1 MVSPIYIIAVLL
13 GTAFLLGV
21 FKKKEQGFAGL
32 LSLLSLAF
40 AVIVSAGWLILLS
53 SGQQETQQIFTGG
66 TRPPFSINLR
76 MGMEESLFT
85 LFVNVLGL
93 LGLTYLY
100 KDFREQG
107 TRGYVL
113 LLVITMA
120 MNVLIMSR
128 DIFNLFVFL
137 EIVSIATAG
146 LLYLKKEPASYAA
159 GFKYLIAVG
168 VISSFLLIGI
178 GFFYLHTGTLNIDTF
193 LESHPTTV
201 KGVSLA
207 LFLIMMAMLLEL
219 KPFPANGWALDVY
232 QAAHPGVSAMISSGT
247 ATASIFVLYKL
258 LPLSQVSWLPY
269 LMVIG
274 AVTFVGSNILG
285 IAQQN
290 SNRLLGYSS
299 IGQIGLMLVILGLAP
314 KLGEHFHFVFLSIFI
329 SHFLAKA
336 GLFWISGMVKKES
349 ITGWS
354 VLRKN
359 RLMLFMFGLFLLT
372 LMGFPPFPAFYGKW
386 QLIMELG
393 GQQMFIW
400 IAVILLGSL
409 FEGLYLFRWFG
420 YTMKGEEETESS
432 LEISWEKILPPLV
445 FTLFVLGTSWYVNS
459 VSELGGTLN
468 LLPLF
473 FILLLFLVDFLPA
486 WVKNTLVIAGMVIY
500 SAALYP
506 SIEHDTLRLIFA
518 GIFMIGGILTLF
530 AGYSVKGRR
539 EGFFPFA
546 VMMYAGLI
554 GLIEAENLFQFFF
567 AWELMTLGSYVLIL
581 RGKRSMKHAFNYMLF
596 SLGGAYLIFTGI
608 ALAYFGHHSL
618 DLSII
623 SDSWFPGWTYTLLAI
638 GFLTK
643 TAALGLHI
651 WLPGAHAEAE
661 SDVSPMVSG
670 ILLKGGAFG
679 LVLLFLLMG
688 AEQTTQHTLLYALGW
703 LGAITALGG
712 NLMAVFQ
719 EDAKRLLAYS
729 SVGNLGYILFA
740 LAFMTN
746 VGWLT
751 ALTYSINHFMFK
763 TLLFLA
769 IGGVVMRVK
778 THKMYEMGG
787 LIKQMPWSFIAVL
800 IGIITLAG
808 IPPLAGYG
816 GKWLFYNA
824 VLTKG
829 WYFQGALVFFSGAIA
844 FLYAYKLIHSVF
856 LGQSKDK
863 FRKVKEVPVWYII
876 PQVILVLGIMVFSS
890 RPDLVLKPIGS
901 MLAQSGYFPSDPLS
915 WENVTASTNL
925 GYWSG
930 WKIMTIIVIMFVI
943 LTSWLWIMSRKAQK
957 VKQFNIVYAG
967 ERPFKP
973 ETTHFSHNM
982 FSHYFKA
989 VGFLAM
995 PVATGFW
1002 NGVNNVSHQLADT
1015 VRRIYSGN
1023 GQTYVVHILIYMVVI
1038 YTLMFSL

>member
-1 MVSPIYIIAVLL
+1 MVNPIYIIAVLL
-13 GTAFLLGV
+13 GTAFLLGL
-21 FKKKEQGFAGL
+21 FKKQQRGFVGI
-32 LSLLSLAF
+32 LSLVALAF
-40 AVIVSAGWLILLS
+40 AFFISASWFLRFAL
-53 SGQQETQQIFTGG
+53 GQQEVLQIFTGG
-66 TRPPFSINLR
+66 AKPPFSINLQ
-76 MGMEESLFT
+76 MGIEEALFT
-85 LFVNVLGL
+85 MVINL
-93 LGLTYLY
+93 LGVMGFIYLY
-100 KDFREQG
+100 RDFREQG
-107 TRGYVL
+107 IKGAVIFLVL
-113 LLVITMA
+113 VMA

-137 EIVSIATAG
+137 EVVSIATAG
-146 LLYLKKEPASYAA
+146 LLYLKKDFNSSVA
-159 GFKYLIAVG
+159 GFKYLIALG

-178 GFFYLHTGTLNIDTF
+178 GFFYLHSGTLNIDTY
-193 LESHPTTV
+193 LQSNHTTI
-201 KGVSLA
+201 KGISMA
-207 LFLIMMAMLLEL
+207 LFLIIMAILLEL

-232 QAAHPGVSAMISSGT
+232 QAAHPGISAMISSGT
-247 ATASIFVLYKL
+247 ATASIFLLYKL
-258 LPLSQVSWLPY
+258 LPLSSDNWMPFLI
-269 LMVIG
+269 VIG
-274 AVTFVGSNILG
+274 IVSFVGSNILG

-314 KLGEHFHFVFLSIFI
+314 RLGEHFNFIFLSIFI

-336 GLFWISGMVKKES
+336 GLFWISGIVMKDN
-349 ITGWS
+349 IRDWS
-354 VLRKN
+354 ALRKN
-359 RLMLFMFGLFLLT
+359 KLLLFMFGFFLLT
-372 LMGFPPFPAFYGKW
+372 LMGFPPFPSFYGKW
-386 QLIMELG
+386 QLIMELS
-393 GQQMFIW
+393 QQKLFIW
-400 IAVILLGSL
+400 IVLILVGSL

-420 YTMKGEEETESS
+420 FVMKGEVEQKEK
-432 LEISWEKILPPLV
+432 LLIHWEKMIPPMLFTILVLV
-445 FTLFVLGTSWYVNS
+445 ASHFMNNA
-459 VSELGGTLN
+459 SEYGHSLN
-468 LLPLF
+468 LIPIY
-473 FILLLFLVDFLPA
+473 FIILLFLLDFLPA
-486 WVKNTLVIAGMVIY
+486 WIKNSGVIAAMVIY
-500 SAALYP
+500 SIKLYP
-506 SIEHDTLRLIFA
+506 VIADDTLRLIFA
-518 GIFMIGGILTLF
+518 GIFMVGGILTLF
-530 AGYSVKGRR
+530 AGFSVKGKR

-554 GLIEAENLFQFFF
+554 GLIEAQNLFQFFF
-567 AWELMTLGSYVLIL
+567 AWELMTLGSYILIL
-581 RGKRSMKHAFNYMLF
+581 RGKKSMKHAFNYMLF
-596 SLGGAYLIFTGI
+596 SLGGAYLIFAGI
-608 ALAYFGHHSL
+608 ALSYFGHHSL
-618 DLSII
+618 DLSIL
-623 SDSWFPGWTYTLLAI
+623 STTTMPGWSYSLLAI

-679 LVLLFLLMG
+679 LVMLFLLMG
-688 AEQTTQHTLLYALGW
+688 AEQSEQHNLLYILGW
-703 LGAITALGG
+703 LGALTAVGG
-712 NLMAVFQ
+712 NLLAVFQ

-808 IPPLAGYG
+808 IPPLAGYA

-829 WYFQGALVFFSGAIA
+829 WYFQGALIFFSGTIA
-844 FLYAYKLIHSVF
+844 FLYSFKLIYSVF
-856 LGQSKDK
+856 LGQPKDR
-863 FRKVKEVPVWYII
+863 FRNVKEAPVWYII
-876 PQVILVLGIMVFSS
+876 PQAVLIIGIMVFSA
-890 RPDLVLKPIGS
+890 RPDLILKPLGN
-901 MLAQSGYFPSDPLS
+901 MLSQSNYFPSDPLN

-930 WKIMTIIVIMFVI
+930 YKIMVVIGVMFVV
-943 LTSWLWIMSRKAQK
+943 LLSWLWLMSRKAQK

-982 FSHYFKA
+982 FSHYHKA
-989 VGFLAM
+989 LGFLSL
-995 PVATGFW
+995 PLATGFW
-1002 NGVNNVSHQLADT
+1002 DGVNSITHQVADT
-1015 VRRIYSGN
+1015 VRRVYTGN
-1023 GQTYVVHILIYMVVI
+1023 GQTYLVHIMI
-1038 YTLMFSL
+1038 YTLVIYMLMF